1 MWWNLSN
8 ANQRNS
14 KVLTKTDYILRS
26 LQKIRNKKW
35 EFFIVSRIIHALD
48 DDEIEFV
55 TQQYVRKEGGTYA
68 LTDLYFPQFNL
79 HLEIDEPHHETEIE
93 EQKDTLR
100 TRDLVLMTG
109 HTIER
114 LKIKKEKGGPLKSLS
129 EIRSEVDE
137 FVKKI
142 QTQKTMKTDF
152 LPWNLETRY
161 SPEPVIE
168 RGVIKIADN
177 VVFRTQIDAMRCF
190 GFKGSG
196 WQKGAWTIPDG
207 SNDYLWFP
215 RLFQHGM
222 WRNELSEDGT
232 EIHERAINSDGKAS
246 IEKQR
251 LDIRKQPNRRAIV
264 FAKAKDALGYS
275 LLRYVGTFQPR
286 LSETDPELISFDRIA
301 TSERVRG

>member
-1 MWWNLSN
+1 M
-8 ANQRNS
+8 
-14 KVLTKTDYILRS
+14 LTKTDYILRS

-35 EFFIVSRIIHALD
+35 EFFIISRIIHALD

-55 TQQYVRKEGGTYA
+55 TQQYVRRENGAYA
-68 LTDLYFPQFNL
+68 LTDLYFPQFDL
-79 HLEIDEPHHETEIE
+79 HLEIDEPPHEEEIKK
-93 EQKDTLR
+93 QKDTLR

-114 LKIKKEKGGPLKSLS
+114 LKIQKVDRTLKSLP

-142 QTQKTMKTDF
+142 RIQKTMKSDF
-152 LPWNLETRY
+152 VPWNLETRY
-161 SPEPVIE
+161 SPEPVIA
-168 RGVIKIADN
+168 RGVVKIANN
-177 VVFRTQIDAMRCF
+177 VVFRKQIDAMRCF
-190 GFKGSG
+190 GFKGNG
-196 WQKGAWTIPDG
+196 WQKGAWRIPDG

-215 RLFQHGM
+215 RLFKHGM

-232 EIHERAINSDGKAS
+232 EIHERAINSDGRAS

-251 LDIRKQPNRRAIV
+251 RDISEQPNRRIIV

-286 LSETDPELISFDRIA
+286 HSETDPEVISFDRIA
-301 TSERVRG
+301 TSEKVRG

>member
-1 MWWNLSN
+1 MLM
-8 ANQRNS
+8 
-14 KVLTKTDYILRS
+14 KTDYILRS

-35 EFFIVSRIIHALD
+35 EFFIISRIIHVLD

-55 TQQYVRKEGGTYA
+55 TQQYVRKEDGAYA

-79 HLEIDEPHHETEIE
+79 HLEIDEPPHEEEIAK
-93 EQKDTLR
+93 QKDTLR
-100 TRDLVLMTG
+100 TRDLVLVTG
-109 HTIER
+109 HTIDR
-114 LKIKKEKGGPLKSLS
+114 LKILKEDKTHKSLS

-137 FVKKI
+137 FVNKIRLKK
-142 QTQKTMKTDF
+142 KMESDF
-152 LPWNLETRY
+152 VPWNLETRY

-177 VVFRTQIDAMRCF
+177 VVFRTQVNAMRCF
-190 GFKGSG
+190 GFKGDG

-215 RLFQHGM
+215 RLFEHGM
-222 WRNELSEDGT
+222 WRNELSEDGA
-232 EIHERAINSDGKAS
+232 EIHERAINSDGRAS
-246 IEKQR
+246 IEKER
-251 LDIRKQPNRRAIV
+251 RDISEQPNRRAIV

-286 LSETDPELISFDRIA
+286 IIETDPNVISFDRIA
-301 TSERVRG
+301 TSEKVRI

>member
-1 MWWNLSN
+1 M
-8 ANQRNS
+8 
-14 KVLTKTDYILRS
+14 LTKTDYILRS

-55 TQQYVRKEGGTYA
+55 TQQYVRREDGAYA
-68 LTDLYFPQFNL
+68 LTDLYFPQFDL
-79 HLEIDEPHHETEIE
+79 HLEIDEPHHEKELAK
-93 EQKDTLR
+93 QKDTLR
-100 TRDLVLMTG
+100 TRDLVLVTG
-109 HTIER
+109 HKIER
-114 LKIKKEKGGPLKSLS
+114 LKIQKEDGTLKSLS

-142 QTQKTMKTDF
+142 RIQKTMKSDF

-161 SPEPVIE
+161 SPAPVIE
-168 RGVIKIADN
+168 RGVVKIADN

-190 GFKGSG
+190 GFKGNG

-215 RLFQHGM
+215 RLFEHGM

-232 EIHERAINSDGKAS
+232 EIHERAIDSDGRAS
-246 IEKQR
+246 IQKQR
-251 LDIRKQPNRRAIV
+251 RDIREMPNRKAIV

-286 LSETDPELISFDRIA
+286 RSETDPDVISFDRIA
-301 TSERVRG
+301 TSEKIRD

>member
-1 MWWNLSN
+1 M
-8 ANQRNS
+8 
-14 KVLTKTDYILRS
+14 LTQTDYILRS

-55 TQQYVRKEGGTYA
+55 TQQYVRREDGAYA
-68 LTDLYFPQFNL
+68 LTDLYFPQFDL
-79 HLEIDEPHHETEIE
+79 HLEIDEPHHEKEIE
-93 EQKDTLR
+93 KQKDTLR
-100 TRDLVLMTG
+100 TRDLVLVTG

-114 LKIKKEKGGPLKSLS
+114 LKIQKEDETVKSLP

-142 QTQKTMKTDF
+142 RLQKTMKSDF

-168 RGVIKIADN
+168 RGVVKIADN
-177 VVFRTQIDAMRCF
+177 VVFRTQINAMRCF
-190 GFKGSG
+190 GFKGDG
-196 WQKGAWTIPDG
+196 WQKGAWIIPDG

-215 RLFQHGM
+215 RLFEHGM

-232 EIHERAINSDGKAS
+232 EIHERAINSDGRAS
-246 IEKQR
+246 IKKQR
-251 LDIRKQPNRRAIV
+251 WDISEHPNRRAIV

-286 LSETDPELISFDRIA
+286 RSETDQEVITFDRIA
-301 TSERVRG
+301 TSEKVRG